1 MQATFVSD
9 MGHWMA
15 LMTLVIATLAIFL
28 PSKSG
33 LEEIRNIALTETL
46 QNLISR
52 ANFSFAR

>member
-1 MQATFVSD
+1 MSD